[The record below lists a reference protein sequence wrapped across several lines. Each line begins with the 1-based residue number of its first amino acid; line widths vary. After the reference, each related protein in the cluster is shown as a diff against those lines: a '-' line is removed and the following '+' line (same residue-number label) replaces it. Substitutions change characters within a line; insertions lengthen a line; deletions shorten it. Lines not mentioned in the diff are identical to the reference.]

1 MSISNTARTFNHI
14 IGEINAAFHETALK
28 FGLSDSAM
36 GVLYALSMEEG
47 RCQISD
53 ICNISCL
60 PKQTVNSALR
70 KLEREGI
77 IGMESADGKKKIV
90 FLTEKGRILA
100 DKTAKRILEIE
111 DEIYARWSDAD
122 REKYIDLSRRYLNEL
137 KEKTQ
142 KL

>member
-1 MSISNTARTFNHI
+1 MKISNTARTFNHI
-14 IGEINAAFHETALK
+14 IGEINAAFHEAALK

-36 GVLYALSMEEG
+36 GVLYTLSMEDG
-47 RCQISD
+47 RCLISD

-70 KLEREGI
+70 KLERENI

-90 FLTEKGRILA
+90 FLTETGKILA

-111 DEIYARWSDAD
+111 DAIYARWSETD
-122 REKYIDLSRRYLNEL
+122 REKYIELSSRYLTEL

-142 KL
+142 RL